1 MTDVY
6 QRDPNRILVSHAV
19 GDLQAWKPEEGD
31 VSICI
36 TLNAR
41 VTHKG
46 ATPSWVQF
54 TQYMTIQEARSLAA
68 ALVRGVVKKCQIL
81 GELLRR
87 FEIAGHDDPDR
98 RGMYAR

>member
-68 ALVRGVVKKCQIL
+68 ALVRGADHADAPMQN
-81 GELLRR
+81 GEPAQQQAA
-87 FEIAGHDDPDR
+87 E
-98 RGMYAR
+98 